1 MNIKTLVIFL
11 NMVSEQDGGIWTNDF
26 QNMDTQNG
34 KCFQYCLDA
43 KLIETYT
50 DSSDN
55 TGYPEEYADLS
66 LLGTSILEM
75 HRKAQKATERAQ
87 EIRDNEQLILSLQE
101 AITILR
107 GKRQARKLNPSAT
120 ELDFCTGKPVPS
132 NPLLPNNLFA
142 TPESFQALEEYC
154 LRHNGSERSAALAC
168 SNMAINLCHKAV
180 DEMLSS

>member
-50 DSSDN
+50 DSTDN
-55 TGYPEEYADLS
+55 TGYPEEYAELS
-66 LLGTSILEM
+66 LLGSSILEM

-107 GKRQARKLNPSAT
+107 GK
-120 ELDFCTGKPVPS
+120 PVS

-180 DEMLSS
+180 EKMLSS